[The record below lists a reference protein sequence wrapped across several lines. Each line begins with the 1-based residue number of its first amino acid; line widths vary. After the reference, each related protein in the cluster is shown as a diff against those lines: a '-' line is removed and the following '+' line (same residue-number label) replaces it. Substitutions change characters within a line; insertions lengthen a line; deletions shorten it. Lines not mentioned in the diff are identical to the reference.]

1 MATTNCD
8 VKQNAISYLKK
19 KNVIDDRLFITS
31 PRFYIENDK
40 LTQYAKQKYGLKI
53 EGSLFDRTRI
63 VFKDVNV
70 QDKYKVVPNDELFN
84 ELQERYDEVEAVPED
99 DKAAQ
104 KSLLDAKENLDEST
118 RAKDA
123 AKITINVE
131 I

>member
-63 VFKDVNV
+63 VFKDSRSCKRRN
-70 QDKYKVVPNDELFN
+70 
-84 ELQERYDEVEAVPED
+84 
-99 DKAAQ
+99 
-104 KSLLDAKENLDEST
+104 
-118 RAKDA
+118 
-123 AKITINVE
+123 
-131 I
+131 